1 MTQNVHLLIFETLV
15 KESYSLEISQQI
27 KWMNYTSVRNPL
39 QTRPKRPALLHQL
52 QLAATIPRAHT
63 HTHTH
68 TATRNRSLIQGI
80 IGNVVRN

>member
-27 KWMNYTSVRNPL
+27 KWVNYTSVRNPL

-52 QLAATIPRAHT
+52 QLAATIT
-63 HTHTH
+63 TTSTHTH